1 MKSIICHFWR
11 VSGAI
16 SDTVEAVDEQI
27 EKLERIKE
35 IEKMQEAKVRD
46 LEEKLEE
53 AQKDNRQLT
62 GNINKQKHR
71 SNMTV
76 DSACIFGVLLR

>member
-1 MKSIICHFWR
+1 M
-11 VSGAI
+11 
-16 SDTVEAVDEQI
+16 EAVDEQI

-53 AQKDNRQLT
+53 AEKDNRKLT

-71 SNMTV
+71 SNMAV
-76 DSACIFGVLLR
+76 DSDCIFGVLLKWNFLHRGKAEF